1 MLSCEE
7 VKIELHDYID
17 QLLDKTTQ
25 KEIETHLRSCESC
38 FNRSQK
44 IAAMFSSLENLPGI
58 IELPSDIRE
67 SLSDELLKKSM
78 NRKVDDTPLPR
89 IDPKKL
95 KREQARLEKE
105 LLKSSALKNKSR
117 IVNTR
122 ITKINSARFFFSRS
136 GLTIKKTLITILPL
150 ILIGAGYT
158 VFDFLKLNS
167 PWEVEWKY
175 GNYSINGIENANLE
189 LAKGQTLATKDS
201 SQVILYVPQT
211 GRIELNSNSS
221 VTLLKAKNGGNKI
234 LFNRGSIKI
243 ITTAI
248 IPYLSVE
255 IGKYIVRDVGGVFS
269 IKVINPELTTVFID
283 FGMAEILYNGKSFML
298 DEGYN
303 SDLIKGRQPGTPYR
317 FDATDSLKHL
327 IKIFDDKNGDDELVD
342 KIVEQAQKSDALS
355 LLALI
360 PKVSPVK
367 RQILF
372 QKISNYF
379 SPPKD
384 VTRMGVVTLDLD
396 MLNSWWNEIE
406 WQI

>member
-17 QLLDKTTQ
+17 QLLDNTTQ

-44 IAAMFSSLENLPGI
+44 IAAMFSNLENLPGI

-211 GRIELNSNSS
+211 GRVELNSNSS

-303 SDLIKGRQPGTPYR
+303 IDLIKGRQPGTPYR

-384 VTRMGVVTLDLD
+384 VTRMGIVTLDLD
-396 MLNSWWNEIE
+396 MVNSWWNEIE